1 LKTQPIINTEKS
13 LIPNWFIF
21 NAENAENLAPKTKV
35 LVLGDSYTRKI
46 RYSENINTFG
56 ISGSNSENYLQ
67 LLVKAG
73 AKLPNSSKTAKLG
86 DHFISFLY
94 NFDKMRQSL

>member
-1 LKTQPIINTEKS
+1 MP
-13 LIPNWFIF
+13 
-21 NAENAENLAPKTKV
+21 PKTKV
-35 LVLGDSYTRKI
+35 LVLGDSYTKKI

-56 ISGSNSENYLQ
+56 ISGSNTGNYIQ

-73 AKLPNSSKTAKLG
+73 NNLPPLTKTAKLG

-94 NFDKMRQSL
+94 YNDQMGPSL